1 MQQHADEELNRDEI
15 AITVGVF
22 CCEVNSHRSLWGWHL
37 DPEVLAFLV
46 AIEAKLGVDEY
57 G

>member
-1 MQQHADEELNRDEI
+1 VQQHADEELNRDEI